1 METNG
6 VIQQTLLNATAFQ
19 IVCGIA
25 VNEQSGTAVFA
36 LELNSENIQQ
46 VLDIANKEV
55 WEQLVG
61 SPIRVRLGQDDE
73 GKPKLEA
80 IGHFLANKWL
90 TIPSENLVEKVPA
103 EEVKENDIQ
112 A

>member
-19 IVCGIA
+19 VVCGVV

-36 LELNSENIQQ
+36 LKLNSENIQQ

-61 SPIRVRLGQDDE
+61 SPVRVRLGKDGE

-80 IGHFLANKWL
+80 VGHFLANKWI
-90 TIPSENLVEKVPA
+90 TIPDETPIEK
-103 EEVKENDIQ
+103 EVQENDVQ

>member
-19 IVCGIA
+19 IVCGVV

-36 LELNSENIQQ
+36 LELNTDNIQQ

-61 SPIRVRLGQDDE
+61 SPIRIRLGQDGE

-80 IGHFLANKWL
+80 VGHFLANKWL
-90 TIPSENLVEKVPA
+90 TIPDEAPVW
-103 EEVKENDIQ
+103 EEEQENDVQ
-112 A
+112 T